1 MGMEMSYCVCH
12 HTAWR
17 VDHTKKETDSKMIL
31 GLDIGRHS
39 IKMVSLDKTK
49 EGFKILDA
57 GSRLVPDANSAYD
70 PEKIDKTMWAMAI
83 KELMRL
89 QNINP
94 KRVKNIVTGISGHH
108 VSVKQITTLDM
119 PLEELHSSMT
129 LEARKHIPM
138 DGTDAVIDFQIFGQN
153 SREVDKIDVGLVACT
168 KGVLSNHLDL
178 LKECGFKP
186 GVVDVEPI
194 ALTNAFTQAKEMPED
209 GLVVL
214 CDIGAVSTG
223 IVVWGYQQQFFTRDI
238 PIGAHLFTKAISD
251 KKEIPYMDAQE
262 LLSKEGIA
270 SLLNQSSG
278 DDTSALGIA
287 ERTVFDNLVED
298 IRRSLRFYAKT
309 TGQSFFMKILLSGG
323 GANTPGLVDFIQSKL
338 NVDTAVFNPLEA
350 MDGAGDLAL
359 PNPSQY
365 TIAIGLA
372 LRGGL
377 S

>member
-1 MGMEMSYCVCH
+1 
-12 HTAWR
+12 
-17 VDHTKKETDSKMIL
+17 
-31 GLDIGRHS
+31 
-39 IKMVSLDKTK
+39 
-49 EGFKILDA
+49 
-57 GSRLVPDANSAYD
+57 
-70 PEKIDKTMWAMAI
+70 
-83 KELMRL
+83 
-89 QNINP
+89 
-94 KRVKNIVTGISGHH
+94 
-108 VSVKQITTLDM
+108 
-119 PLEELHSSMT
+119 
-129 LEARKHIPM
+129 
-138 DGTDAVIDFQIFGQN
+138 
-153 SREVDKIDVGLVACT
+153 
-168 KGVLSNHLDL
+168 
-178 LKECGFKP
+178 
-186 GVVDVEPI
+186 
-194 ALTNAFTQAKEMPED
+194 
-209 GLVVL
+209 LVVL